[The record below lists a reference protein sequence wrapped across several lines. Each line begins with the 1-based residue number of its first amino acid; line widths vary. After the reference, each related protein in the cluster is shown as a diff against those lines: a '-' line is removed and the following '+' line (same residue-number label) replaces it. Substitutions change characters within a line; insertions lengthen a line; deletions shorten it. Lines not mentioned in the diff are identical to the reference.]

1 MTKSLITAV
10 IALMVL
16 FSCGSPE
23 HALYVF
29 NYGWPASTSISV
41 IQGGEITVRTSLYG
55 RHARIVIPGDRP
67 FRIRAASPAVLTF
80 VSREINE
87 AEEMATF
94 SLPRPVFR
102 RTIGRYRLG
111 ADLRSAD
118 ADTIASNLIASAA
131 SSFTTLS
138 MEFHDKSAE
147 KLTLYREFV
156 GKAHNAGIEVIAC
169 VNVQSWNTQEDR
181 LANTFSMV
189 HFAEICGIDGIVI
202 NDEFLGKSPGGFIL
216 RQIRSIAGSVHR
228 RGMTLS
234 MEITADRQEFMAR
247 MFIDIPVSRC
257 PDELR
262 LNLDIPHESKNGE
275 IVSPVSV
282 ERIESAI
289 VACFDHAIPLSK
301 LSIDMNIQAR
311 AFINSDNDVIARED
325 VSPGELQDVL
335 VRAGEQAQVRLW
347 DGSLRLGYSGT
358 VYAYED
364 GKGLAEKIGKL
375 LPGSFKR
382 MRGVYIVS
390 DGSGLSPDSEMMCYL
405 AESLQ

>member
-1 MTKSLITAV
+1 MTKSLITALL
-10 IALMVL
+10 ALVVL
-16 FSCGSPE
+16 LSCGSSE

-29 NYGWPASTSISV
+29 NYGWPAGTSISV

-55 RHARIVIPGDRP
+55 RHTRIVIPGDEP

-80 VSREINE
+80 VSHEITE
-87 AEEMATF
+87 AEGMAKF
-94 SLPRPVFR
+94 SLPGPVFR

-118 ADTIASNLIASAA
+118 ADTIALNLIASAS

-147 KLTLYREFV
+147 TLTFYREFV
-156 GKAHNAGIEVIAC
+156 EKAHIAGIEVIAC

-181 LANTFSMV
+181 LANTFSKV
-189 HFAEICGIDGIVI
+189 HFAEVCGIDGIII

-228 RGMTLS
+228 RGMTLA
-234 MEITADRQEFMAR
+234 MEIVADRQKFMAR
-247 MFIDIPVSRC
+247 MFMDIPVSRC

-262 LNLDIPHESKNGE
+262 LNLDIPHENGE

-282 ERIESAI
+282 ERIETAI

-311 AFINSDNDVIARED
+311 AFINRGNDVIAREE
-325 VSPGELQDVL
+325 VHPGELHDVL
-335 VRAGEQAQVRLW
+335 VRAGEQVQVRLW

-364 GKGLAEKIGKL
+364 GEGLADKIRKL
-375 LPGSFKR
+375 LPGSFKQ

-390 DGSGLSPDSEMMCYL
+390 DGSGLSPDSEMMSCV

>member
-16 FSCGSPE
+16 SSCGSRE
-23 HALYVF
+23 YALYVF
-29 NYGWPASTSISV
+29 NYGWPAGTSISV
-41 IQGGEITVRTSLYG
+41 IQGGEITERTSLYG
-55 RHARIVIPGDRP
+55 RHARIVIPGAGP

-80 VSREINE
+80 VSREMNE
-87 AEEMATF
+87 AEGMATF
-94 SLPRPVFR
+94 SLPDPVFR

-111 ADLRSAD
+111 AELRSAD
-118 ADTIASNLIASAA
+118 ADTIATNLIASAA

-138 MEFHDKSAE
+138 MDFHDKSIE
-147 KLTLYREFV
+147 TLTFNREFV
-156 GKAHNAGIEVIAC
+156 EKAHKAGIEVIAC

-189 HFAEICGIDGIVI
+189 HFAEVCGIDGIVI
-202 NDEFLGKSPGGFIL
+202 NDEFLGRTPGGFIL
-216 RQIRSIAGSVHR
+216 RQIRSIASSVHR
-228 RGMTLS
+228 RGMTLA
-234 MEITADRQEFMAR
+234 MEIAADRQEFMAR
-247 MFIDIPVSRC
+247 MFIDIPVSLC

-262 LNLDIPHESKNGE
+262 LTLDIPHENGE

-289 VACFDHAIPLSK
+289 VACFDHSIPLSK

-311 AFINSDNDVIARED
+311 AFIIRDNESITREN
-325 VSPGELQDVL
+325 VRPGELHDVL
-335 VRAGEQAQVRLW
+335 ARAGEQAQVRLR
-347 DGSLRLGYSGT
+347 DGSMRLGYSGT
-358 VYAYED
+358 IYAYED
-364 GKGLAEKIGKL
+364 GEGLAEKIRKL

-390 DGSGLSPDSEMMCYL
+390 DGSGLTPDSEMMNFL
-405 AESLQ
+405 GKSLE